1 MHSFARAIVRW
12 QPRHGRRGLPWQGER
27 DPYRVWLSEVM
38 LQQTQVDAVA
48 PYYKRFLERFPNV
61 AELALTDEE
70 EVLEL
75 WSGLGY
81 YARARHL
88 HASARHLM
96 AQHEGHFPRTP
107 RALGELPGIGRST
120 ASAIAVFAF
129 GRRAAILDGN
139 VKRVL
144 ARCFGVAGFPG
155 DGAVQRQ
162 LWALA
167 ERLIPARS
175 VRTYTQGLMDLGA
188 TVCRRARPACKA
200 CPVSAQCVALR
211 EGRVDILPTPQPR
224 KTVPLRRAR
233 WVIALQAGRV
243 LLERRPPS
251 GIWGG
256 LWTFPIAS
264 GRDARSLGRA
274 IDCKIASVR
283 RLEPLEHG
291 FTHFRL
297 RVQPLLC
304 RVEQFA
310 PRAEEPSRRWMRLG
324 DALGAAVPVPVRRLL
339 RELALAD

>member
-12 QPRHGRRGLPWQGER
+12 QPHHGRRGLPWQGER

-38 LQQTQVDAVA
+38 LQQTQVDSAA
-48 PYYKRFLERFPNV
+48 RYYERFLARFPNV
-61 AELALTDEE
+61 GELALADEE
-70 EVLEL
+70 AVLQL

-88 HASARHLM
+88 HASARRLVQ
-96 AQHEGHFPRTP
+96 QHDGQFPRT
-107 RALGELPGIGRST
+107 AAGLAELPGIGRST
-120 ASAIAVFAF
+120 AGAIAVFAF

-155 DGAVQRQ
+155 DASVERD
-162 LWALA
+162 LWVLA
-167 ERLIPARS
+167 ERLVPARS
-175 VRTYTQGLMDLGA
+175 VRIYTQGLMDLGA
-188 TVCRRARPACKA
+188 TICRRARPFCES
-200 CPVSAQCVALR
+200 CPVASHCVARR
-211 EGRVDILPTPQPR
+211 EGRIDGLPAPR
-224 KTVPLRRAR
+224 PRRAVPLRRAR
-233 WVIALQAGRV
+233 WVIALHAGRV

-256 LWTFPIAS
+256 LWAFPVAA

-274 IDCKIASVR
+274 IDCEIASVR
-283 RLEPLEHG
+283 RLEPLEHA

-304 RVEQFA
+304 HVEHLAPRVEES
-310 PRAEEPSRRWMRLG
+310 PRRWMHLG
-324 DALGAAVPVPVRRLL
+324 DAARAAVPVPVRRLL
-339 RELALAD
+339 QGLAPAA